1 MSRPPGYCG
10 FVDTREALGS
20 WIDGPKAAAE
30 KMGADFGHR
39 GERLG
44 LPENGPGSLAGPG
57 RRIGA
62 LCVDGWL
69 VAVVAYGMLARGDQ
83 AEANLWT
90 TPLFFAVTALLLA
103 TVGTTVGKR
112 LFGLR
117 VVRLDGTRA
126 TIPQALLRTL
136 LLCLVVPALVWD
148 RDTRGLHD
156 KAVGTVEV
164 RI

>member
-1 MSRPPGYCG
+1 M
-10 FVDTREALGS
+10 DTREALGS
-20 WIDGPKAAAE
+20 WIDGPRAAAE

-44 LPENGPGSLAGPG
+44 LPKEGPGSIAGPG

-62 LCVDGWL
+62 LFVDGWL
-69 VAVVAYGMLARGDQ
+69 VALICYGLIARGDQ

-90 TPLFFAVTALLLA
+90 SPLFFLVAALLLS
-103 TVGTTVGKR
+103 TTGTTVGKR

-117 VVRLDGTRA
+117 VVRLDGRRA
-126 TIPQALLRTL
+126 TIPQVLLRTL
-136 LLCLVVPALVWD
+136 LLCLVVPPLVWD
-148 RDTRGLHD
+148 RDNRGLHD

>member
-1 MSRPPGYCG
+1 M
-10 FVDTREALGS
+10 DTREALGS
-20 WIDGPKAAAE
+20 WIDGPRAAAE

-44 LPENGPGSLAGPG
+44 LPKEGPGSIAGPG

-62 LCVDGWL
+62 LFVDGWL
-69 VAVVAYGMLARGDQ
+69 VALISYGLIARGDQ

-90 TPLFFAVTALLLA
+90 SPLFFVVAALLLA
-103 TVGTTVGKR
+103 TTGTTVGKR

-117 VVRLDGTRA
+117 VVRLDGSRA
-126 TIPQALLRTL
+126 TIPQVLLRTL
-136 LLCLVVPALVWD
+136 LLCLVVPPLVWD

>member
-1 MSRPPGYCG
+1 M
-10 FVDTREALGS
+10 DTREALGS

-44 LPENGPGSLAGPG
+44 LPKEGPGSIAGPG
-57 RRIGA
+57 RRMGA
-62 LCVDGWL
+62 LLVDGWL
-69 VAVVAYGMLARGDQ
+69 VALVAYGLIAKGSTSS
-83 AEANLWT
+83 ANMWT
-90 TPLFFAVTALLLA
+90 TPLFFAVTVLLLA
-103 TVGTTVGKR
+103 TTGTTVGKR

-117 VVRLDGTRA
+117 VVRLDGSRA
-126 TIPQALLRTL
+126 TIPQVLLRTV
-136 LLCLVVPALVWD
+136 LLCLLVPALVWD

>member
-1 MSRPPGYCG
+1 M
-10 FVDTREALGS
+10 DTREALGS

-44 LPENGPGSLAGPG
+44 LPKEGSGSLAGPG

-62 LCVDGWL
+62 LFVDGWL
-69 VAVVAYGMLARGDQ
+69 VALIAYGLIGKGSAGH
-83 AEANLWT
+83 ANLWT
-90 TPLFFAVTALLLA
+90 SPLYFLVASVLLA
-103 TVGTTVGKR
+103 TTGTTVGKR

-117 VVRLDGTRA
+117 VVRLDGGRA
-126 TIPQALLRTL
+126 TIPQVLLRTL
-136 LLCLVVPALVWD
+136 LLCLVVPPLVWD

>member
-1 MSRPPGYCG
+1 M
-10 FVDTREALGS
+10 DTREALGS

-30 KMGADFGHR
+30 KMGADFGYR

-44 LPENGPGSLAGPG
+44 LPEEGSGSLAGPG

-62 LCVDGWL
+62 LFVDAWL
-69 VAVVAYGMLARGDQ
+69 ISLISYGLIARGDLT
-83 AEANLWT
+83 EANLWT
-90 TPLFFAVTALLLA
+90 SPLYFVVVALLLS
-103 TVGTTVGKR
+103 TTGTTVGKR

-117 VVRLDGTRA
+117 VVRLDGGRA
-126 TIPQALLRTL
+126 TIPQVLLRTL
-136 LLCLVVPALVWD
+136 LLCLVVPPLVWD

>member
-1 MSRPPGYCG
+1 MDS
-10 FVDTREALGS
+10 REALGS

-30 KMGADFGHR
+30 RMGADFGYR

-44 LPENGPGSLAGPG
+44 LPQEGTGSLAGVG

-62 LCVDGWL
+62 LFVDGWL
-69 VAVVAYGMLARGDQ
+69 CSLVAYGLLAHGEQSR
-83 AEANLWT
+83 ANLWT
-90 TPLFFAVTALLLA
+90 TPLFFTVTALLLA
-103 TVGTTVGKR
+103 TTGTTIGKR

-117 VVRLDGTRA
+117 VVRLGGARA
-126 TIPQALLRTL
+126 SIPQVLLRTF
-136 LLCLVVPALVWD
+136 LLCLLVPALVWD
-148 RDTRGLHD
+148 RDSRGLHD

>member
-1 MSRPPGYCG
+1 M
-10 FVDTREALGS
+10 DTREALGS

-44 LPENGPGSLAGPG
+44 LPKDGAGSVAGPA
-57 RRIGA
+57 RRMGA

-69 VAVVAYGMLARGDQ
+69 VALVAYGLLARGDQ

-90 TPLFFAVTALLLA
+90 TPVLFVVTVLLLA
-103 TVGTTVGKR
+103 TTGTTVGKR

-117 VVRLDGTRA
+117 VVRLDGGRA
-126 TIPQALLRTL
+126 TIPQVLLRTL
-136 LLCLVVPALVWD
+136 LLFLVVPALVWD

>member
-1 MSRPPGYCG
+1 M
-10 FVDTREALGS
+10 DTREALGS

-30 KMGADFGHR
+30 KMGADFGYR

-44 LPENGPGSLAGPG
+44 MPKEGSGSIAGPG
-57 RRIGA
+57 RRLGA
-62 LCVDGWL
+62 LFVDGWL
-69 VAVVAYGMLARGDQ
+69 VALVAFGLIGKGSAGS
-83 AEANLWT
+83 ANMWT
-90 TPLFFAVTALLLA
+90 TSLLFVVTVVLLA
-103 TVGTTVGKR
+103 TTGTTFGKR

-117 VVRLDGTRA
+117 VIRLDGSRA
-126 TIPQALLRTL
+126 TIPQVLLRTVL
-136 LLCLVVPALVWD
+136 LFLVVPALVWD

>member
-1 MSRPPGYCG
+1 M
-10 FVDTREALGS
+10 DTREALGS

-30 KMGADFGHR
+30 KMGADFGFR

-44 LPENGPGSLAGPG
+44 LPREGSGSIAGPG
-57 RRIGA
+57 RRLGA
-62 LCVDGWL
+62 LVVDSWL
-69 VAVVAYGMLARGDQ
+69 VALISFGLIARGSS
-83 AEANLWT
+83 AGSANMWT
-90 TPLFFAVTALLLA
+90 TPLLFTVIVLMLA
-103 TVGTTVGKR
+103 TTGTTVGKR

-117 VVRLDGTRA
+117 VVRLDGGRA
-126 TIPQALLRTL
+126 TIPQVLLRTVL
-136 LLCLVVPALVWD
+136 LFLVVPALVWD

>member
-1 MSRPPGYCG
+1 M
-10 FVDTREALGS
+10 DTREALGS

-30 KMGADFGHR
+30 KMGTDFGYR

-44 LPENGPGSLAGPG
+44 LPKEGSGSLAGPG

-62 LCVDGWL
+62 LFVDGWL
-69 VAVVAYGMLARGDQ
+69 CSLVAYGLLAHGNQ
-83 AEANLWT
+83 SVANLWT
-90 TPLFFAVTALLLA
+90 TPLFYAVTVLLMA
-103 TVGTTVGKR
+103 TTGTTPGKR

-117 VVRLDGTRA
+117 VIRLGGARA
-126 TIPQALLRTL
+126 SIPQVLLRTL

>member
-1 MSRPPGYCG
+1 M
-10 FVDTREALGS
+10 DTREALGS

-44 LPENGPGSLAGPG
+44 LPKEGPGSIAGPG
-57 RRIGA
+57 RRMGA
-62 LCVDGWL
+62 LFVDGWL
-69 VAVVAYGMLARGDQ
+69 VALVSYGLIAKGS
-83 AEANLWT
+83 ASSANMWT
-90 TPLFFAVTALLLA
+90 TPLFFAVTVLLLA
-103 TVGTTVGKR
+103 TTGTTVGKR

-117 VVRLDGTRA
+117 VVRLDGSRA
-126 TIPQALLRTL
+126 TIPQVLLRTV
-136 LLCLVVPALVWD
+136 LLCLLVPALVWD

>member
-1 MSRPPGYCG
+1 MDS
-10 FVDTREALGS
+10 REALGS
-20 WIDGPKAAAE
+20 WLEGPKAVAE
-30 KMGADFGHR
+30 RMGADFGYR

-44 LPENGPGSLAGPG
+44 RPQSGPGSLAGPG

-62 LCVDGWL
+62 LFVDGWL
-69 VAVVAYGMLARGDQ
+69 ASLIAYGALAHGDLQ
-83 AEANLWT
+83 RANLLSL
-90 TPLFFAVTALLLA
+90 PVFFAVSAILLA
-103 TVGTTVGKR
+103 TSGTTFGKR

-126 TIPQALLRTL
+126 TIPQALLRTV
-136 LLCLVVPALVWD
+136 LLCLVVPAAVWD

>member
-1 MSRPPGYCG
+1 M
-10 FVDTREALGS
+10 DTREALGS

-30 KMGADFGHR
+30 KMGTDFGYR

-44 LPENGPGSLAGPG
+44 LPSTGPGSMAGPG

-62 LCVDGWL
+62 LFVDGWL
-69 VAVVAYGMLARGDQ
+69 VSLIAYGLLARGDQ
-83 AEANLWT
+83 GSANLWT
-90 TPLFFAVTALLLA
+90 TPLFYAVTVLFLA
-103 TVGTTVGKR
+103 TTGTTVGKR

-117 VVRLDGTRA
+117 VVRLDGRRA
-126 TIPQALLRTL
+126 TIPQVLLRTF
-136 LLCLVVPALVWD
+136 LLCLVIPAAVWD

>member
-1 MSRPPGYCG
+1 M
-10 FVDTREALGS
+10 DTREALGS

-44 LPENGPGSLAGPG
+44 LPKEGSGSAAGPG
-57 RRIGA
+57 RRLGA
-62 LCVDGWL
+62 LFVDGWL
-69 VAVVAYGMLARGDQ
+69 CSLVAYGLLAHGDRV
-83 AEANLWT
+83 EANLWT
-90 TPLFFAVTALLLA
+90 TPLFYVVAVVLLS
-103 TVGTTVGKR
+103 TTGTTIGKR

-117 VVRLDGTRA
+117 VVRLDGSRA
-126 TIPQALLRTL
+126 TIPQVLLRTL
-136 LLCLVVPALVWD
+136 LLCLVVPAVVWD
-148 RDTRGLHD
+148 RDGRGLHD

>member
-1 MSRPPGYCG
+1 M
-10 FVDTREALGS
+10 DTREALGS

-44 LPENGPGSLAGPG
+44 LPKEGTGSIGGPG
-57 RRIGA
+57 RRLGA
-62 LCVDGWL
+62 LFVDGWL
-69 VAVVAYGMLARGDQ
+69 IALVAYGLLGKGSPAS
-83 AEANLWT
+83 ANLWT
-90 TPLFFAVTALLLA
+90 TPLFFAVTVLLLA
-103 TVGTTVGKR
+103 TTGTTVGKR

-117 VVRLDGTRA
+117 VVRLDGRRA
-126 TIPQALLRTL
+126 TIPQVLLRTL

>member
-1 MSRPPGYCG
+1 M
-10 FVDTREALGS
+10 DTREALGS
-20 WIDGPKAAAE
+20 WIDGPRAAAE
-30 KMGADFGHR
+30 KMGADFGYR

-44 LPENGPGSLAGPG
+44 LPKEGPGSVAGPG

-62 LCVDGWL
+62 LFVDGWL
-69 VAVVAYGMLARGDQ
+69 CSLISYGLLAHGDKVG
-83 AEANLWT
+83 ANLWT
-90 TPLFFAVTALLLA
+90 TPLFFAVTALFLS
-103 TVGTTVGKR
+103 TTGTTVGKR

-117 VVRLDGTRA
+117 VIGVNGGRA
-126 TIPQALLRTL
+126 TIPRVLLRTF
-136 LLCLVVPALVWD
+136 LLCLVVPAVVWD

>member
-1 MSRPPGYCG
+1 M
-10 FVDTREALGS
+10 DTREALGS

-30 KMGADFGHR
+30 KMGADFGYR

-44 LPENGPGSLAGPG
+44 LPEEGPGSIAGPG

-62 LCVDGWL
+62 LFVDGWL
-69 VAVVAYGMLARGDQ
+69 CSLVAYGLLARGEQ
-83 AEANLWT
+83 ATANLWT
-90 TPLFFAVTALLLA
+90 TPLFYTMTGLLIA
-103 TVGTTVGKR
+103 TTGTTIGKR

-117 VVRLDGTRA
+117 VVRLDGGRA
-126 TIPQALLRTL
+126 SIPQVLLRTL
-136 LLCLVVPALVWD
+136 LLCLVVPAVVWD

>member
-1 MSRPPGYCG
+1 M
-10 FVDTREALGS
+10 DTREALGS

-30 KMGADFGHR
+30 KMGTDFGYR

-44 LPENGPGSLAGPG
+44 LPKEGPGSVAGTG

-62 LCVDGWL
+62 LFVDGWL
-69 VAVVAYGMLARGDQ
+69 CSLVAYGLLARGHQ
-83 AEANLWT
+83 GEANLWT
-90 TPLFFAVTALLLA
+90 TPLFYVVTVVLMA
-103 TVGTTVGKR
+103 TTGTTVGKR

-117 VVRLDGTRA
+117 VVRLNGGRA
-126 TIPQALLRTL
+126 SIPQVLLRTL

>member
-1 MSRPPGYCG
+1 M
-10 FVDTREALGS
+10 DTREALGS

-30 KMGADFGHR
+30 KMGADFGFR

-44 LPENGPGSLAGPG
+44 LPKEGPGSIAGPG

-62 LCVDGWL
+62 LFVDGWL
-69 VAVVAYGMLARGDQ
+69 VALIAYGLIGKGSP

-90 TPLFFAVTALLLA
+90 SPLYFLVAAVLLA
-103 TVGTTVGKR
+103 TTGTTVGKR

-117 VVRLDGTRA
+117 VIRLDGGRA
-126 TIPQALLRTL
+126 TIPQVLLRTL
-136 LLCLVVPALVWD
+136 LLCLVVPPLVWD

>member
-1 MSRPPGYCG
+1 M
-10 FVDTREALGS
+10 DTRDALGS
-20 WIDGPKAAAE
+20 WIDGPKTAAE
-30 KMGADFGHR
+30 RMGADFGYR

-44 LPENGPGSLAGPG
+44 LPKEGPGALAGPG

-69 VAVVAYGMLARGDQ
+69 VSLIAYGLLSKGVA
-83 AEANLWT
+83 ASANVWT
-90 TPLFFAVTALLLA
+90 TPLFYGITVLLLA
-103 TVGTTVGKR
+103 TTGTTVGKR

-117 VVRLDGTRA
+117 VVRLDGSRA
-126 TIPQALLRTL
+126 SIPQVLLRTL
-136 LLCLVVPALVWD
+136 LLCLVVPAVVWD

>member
-1 MSRPPGYCG
+1 M
-10 FVDTREALGS
+10 DTRQALGS

-30 KMGADFGHR
+30 QMGADFGYR

-44 LPENGPGSLAGPG
+44 LPQEGPGSVAGPG

-62 LCVDGWL
+62 LFVDGWL
-69 VAVVAYGMLARGDQ
+69 VSLVSYGLIAQGAVGS
-83 AEANLWT
+83 ANLWT
-90 TPLFFAVTALLLA
+90 TPLFLVVTVLLLA
-103 TVGTTVGKR
+103 TTGTTVGKR

-117 VVRLDGTRA
+117 VVRADGTRA
-126 TIPQALLRTL
+126 TIPQVLLRTL

-164 RI
+164 RM

>member
-1 MSRPPGYCG
+1 M
-10 FVDTREALGS
+10 DTREALGS

-30 KMGADFGHR
+30 KMGTDFGYR

-44 LPENGPGSLAGPG
+44 RPKEGPGSVAGTG

-62 LCVDGWL
+62 LFVDGWL
-69 VAVVAYGMLARGDQ
+69 CSLVAYGLLAHGNGG
-83 AEANLWT
+83 EANLWT
-90 TPLFFAVTALLLA
+90 TPLFYVVTVLLMA
-103 TVGTTVGKR
+103 TTGTTVGKR

-117 VVRLDGTRA
+117 VVRLDGGRA
-126 TIPQALLRTL
+126 SIPQVLLRTL

>member
-1 MSRPPGYCG
+1 M
-10 FVDTREALGS
+10 DTREALGS

-30 KMGADFGHR
+30 KMGADFGYR

-44 LPENGPGSLAGPG
+44 RPKEGPGSIAGPG

-62 LCVDGWL
+62 LFVDGWL
-69 VAVVAYGMLARGDQ
+69 CSLVAYGLIARGDQ
-83 AEANLWT
+83 TVANLWT
-90 TPLFFAVTALLLA
+90 TPLFYLVSVLLLA
-103 TVGTTVGKR
+103 TAGTTVGKR

-117 VVRLDGTRA
+117 VVRLDGSRA
-126 TIPQALLRTL
+126 TVPQVLLRTL
-136 LLCLVVPALVWD
+136 LLCLVVPAVVWD